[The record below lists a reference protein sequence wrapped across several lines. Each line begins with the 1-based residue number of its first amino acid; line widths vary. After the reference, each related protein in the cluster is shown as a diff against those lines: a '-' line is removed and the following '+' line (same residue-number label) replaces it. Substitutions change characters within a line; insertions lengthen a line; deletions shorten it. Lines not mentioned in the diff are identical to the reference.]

1 MSHATVNV
9 TVNET
14 TNAITVALA
23 ADDLSDNFLSQL
35 SDVTGTPTDNQVLRF
50 DTGTSKWSPT
60 TETVESVNAAVG
72 VVVLTTTNI
81 AEGTNLYYTNSR
93 ADARI
98 TAADTDDLSEGSTNL
113 YYTNTRADAR
123 ITAANTGDLSEGSN
137 LYYTDARADARV
149 TPAAVSDEANTS
161 TGSFIIPTGTT
172 AQRPGTPTTGMIRFN
187 SDTSR
192 FEGYN
197 GTAWVPIDTLYS

>member
-1 MSHATVNV
+1 VHLLLHRYNI
-9 TVNET
+9 NLYF
-14 TNAITVALA
+14 TNARARAAISESSTQLAYNNSTGVLTYTQGDTDTVA
-23 ADDLSDNFLSQL
+23 
-35 SDVTGTPTDNQVLRF
+35 
-50 DTGTSKWSPT
+50 
-60 TETVESVNAAVG
+60 
-72 VVVLTTTNI
+72 
-81 AEGTNLYYTNSR
+81 
-93 ADARI
+93 
-98 TAADTDDLSEGSTNL
+98 EGS
-113 YYTNTRADAR
+113 
-123 ITAANTGDLSEGSN
+123 SN

-161 TGSFIIPTGTT
+161 TGSFIVPTGTT